1 MSKSIGYLLLRAFN
15 KELPMCGLNVKYS
28 SLREEV
34 QWVKVEEKPDRFPK
48 VKSLGEMLI
57 GITDT
62 ILILYPIKRHSV
74 RELVVII
81 AIVFIRLAAMLQRGR
96 NDA

>member
-1 MSKSIGYLLLRAFN
+1 
-15 KELPMCGLNVKYS
+15 MCGSNVKYS

-34 QWVKVEEKPDRFPK
+34 QWVKVEEKPDQFPK
-48 VKSLGEMLI
+48 LKSLGEMLI
-57 GITDT
+57 RITDT
-62 ILILYPIKRHSV
+62 ISILYPIKRHSV
-74 RELVVII
+74 RELVVNI